1 MRQMPAK
8 DRFQGTQ
15 KMGGR
20 QRDLRLA
27 GGLGSLAWLHLHILL
42 RIARLAANRKMRHI
56 GQRNVQRSTVGIRRV

>member
-1 MRQMPAK
+1 MPTK

-42 RIARLAANRKMRHI
+42 RIA
-56 GQRNVQRSTVGIRRV
+56 